1 MNSSC
6 MQVRSD
12 VLDHISLLLLPSSPP
27 PLLLLLHFLL
37 LLFLLLLLPTSSSI
51 IFAGTHPISRL
62 DIEDSRLPLDI
73 SIHAYSRYRF
83 NDMNVSAIPA
93 IAFTAV
99 IHNPL
104 STSVNASF
112 LFSLPLGIEPNTQRV
127 KPQMTPPL
135 TKSTPSSILGQH
147 QASSELD
154 CFDHCN
160 KIDFCMSWSYDDTNQ
175 TCSLFDDVRMN
186 GHKNGSYSGVK
197 VLLVVPT
204 LYHNYSQSSDFYGIH
219 GMCLKYVKFIPIN
232 L

>member
-1 MNSSC
+1 MN
-6 MQVRSD
+6 
-12 VLDHISLLLLPSSPP
+12 ISAL
-27 PLLLLLHFLL
+27 
-37 LLFLLLLLPTSSSI
+37 
-51 IFAGTHPISRL
+51 
-62 DIEDSRLPLDI
+62 
-73 SIHAYSRYRF
+73 
-83 NDMNVSAIPA
+83 PA

-127 KPQMTPPL
+127 KPQMTPSL

-160 KIDFCMSWSYDDTNQ
+160 KLDFCMSWSYDGTNQ
-175 TCSLFDDVRMN
+175 TCSFFDDVRMN
-186 GHKNGSYSGVK
+186 GHKSDSYSGIK

-204 LYHNYSQSSDFYGIH
+204 LYHIARALIF
-219 GMCLKYVKFIPIN
+219 MVFMECA
-232 L
+232 